1 MSPSHLLENIL
12 RHSSFPST
20 ISPWQWKG
28 KKEKFV
34 SSGFSPCWGYFL
46 WMNGDLGA
54 GCLSWGQR
62 PVWSIRVT
70 SYASIS
76 SSSWAM
82 PYPVDSTTNWPSK
95 ATCTFPTFVLLW
107 LSSVTQ
113 DLCNEAFSPFRCIM
127 RGRISGS
134 TGKSARKFLKKPYV
148 FFFPCCLYWSPWLL
162 PSLHPL
168 QHLFFPCSHHDLLPW
183 SLVGISLANN
193 AEHFSMWLFI

>member
-62 PVWSIRVT
+62 PVWNIHFT

-82 PYPVDSTTNWPSK
+82 PASSYGQYLPQRPPALSPPLYYCDSLVSLRICVMKLFPPSGVLWGEEFLGPLGSRRVNSWK
-95 ATCTFPTFVLLW
+95 SLTYFFSHVVSIDLHDYCLLCILSNICSFPA
-107 LSSVTQ
+107 VTM
-113 DLCNEAFSPFRCIM
+113 I
-127 RGRISGS
+127 
-134 TGKSARKFLKKPYV
+134 
-148 FFFPCCLYWSPWLL
+148 
-162 PSLHPL
+162 
-168 QHLFFPCSHHDLLPW
+168 CSHGL
-183 SLVGISLANN
+183 
-193 AEHFSMWLFI
+193 